1 MLSAGTA
8 TKLGLTTQPAT
19 TAQSGVLL
27 TTQPVVQ
34 IQDASGNAVSQ
45 NGVLV
50 TATTVSGTGT
60 LTNATAT
67 TNASGVATFSGLT
80 LSGTAGSYTFR
91 FTASG
96 LTQVDA
102 ASATVLSAGF
112 AAKLGLTTQPSTT
125 AAEWHGTGHA
135 AGGADPGCQ
144 RQRGESERGAGDGD
158 DGERDRDA
166 DQRDG
171 DDERERSGDLQ
182 WADAVGDG
190 GQLHVPVHG
199 VGADA
204 GGRGER
210 DGVERRDSDEAGVDD
225 AAVDDGSRVGWH

>member
-1 MLSAGTA
+1 MA
-8 TKLGLTTQPAT
+8 
-19 TAQSGVLL
+19 L

-34 IQDASGNAVSQ
+34 IQDASGNLVSSAP
-45 NGVLV
+45 GTLV

-60 LTNATAT
+60 LTSATAT
-67 TNASGVATFSGLT
+67 TSGGVATFSGLT
-80 LSGTAGSYTFR
+80 LAGTAGSYTFR

-102 ASATVLSAGF
+102 ASATVLSAGT
-112 AAKLGLTTQPSTT
+112 ATKLGLTTQPATT
-125 AAEWHGTGHA
+125 AQSGVALTTQPVVQIQDASGNPVT
-135 AGGADPGCQ
+135 
-144 RQRGESERGAGDGD
+144 SERGAGDGD
-158 DGERDRDA
+158 DGEWDRDA

-171 DDERERSGDLQ
+171 DDECERGGDLQ

-204 GGRGER
+204 GGRGEP
-210 DGVERRDSDEAGVDD
+210 RRC
-225 AAVDDGSRVGWH
+225 